1 MKMPLSSK
9 LLAFPAQLA
18 GLSAFC
24 IISGYIYPSSAI
36 GQETSQR
43 EAVVNLDAAASE
55 AHSVS
60 DLMASDP
67 IAFELSEEAPPQS
80 FQDVRYQELAEA
92 TESFLSSLDET
103 QRAAVVLPFDHP
115 FRTRAFCYV
124 LARCNTEY
132 VGLRMVDLNPTQKV
146 ALNNL
151 LMKSFSGA
159 GYSRA
164 IQTMNREWL
173 VEEMENAHRSDPEE
187 YPVIGS
193 PLAPDWAPPAQRAA
207 PNYYIAFFGEPAS
220 MSPWGIRFEGHH
232 LSLNLTFSGDGQAPE
247 ASVAPMFFGSSPMI
261 VPASPAVAEGEANP
275 YPRWRQEEG
284 QQLLHREAWLARSFL
299 ASLEAQTIEP
309 GTWSALPD
317 VVLAGGVDV
326 PLDANSYLDGERPG
340 IAVAELDP
348 LRQSL
353 LFDYALEFLQTQA
366 NYNIDVDEFTAN
378 LANARVWWYG
388 DIENE
393 QGDLYFRVQSDRYL
407 IELLQSNT
415 FGVLSDINSNHV
427 HSSFRDL
434 TNDWDHDALGAH
446 LQQFHGEET
455 VANPQLPLH
464 SRSDSSV
471 AQ

>member
-9 LLAFPAQLA
+9 LLSSKTSIFSSVL
-18 GLSAFC
+18 GLSAAFILSDYAC
-24 IISGYIYPSSAI
+24 PSSAASKEI
-36 GQETSQR
+36 RAAKQTAKQT
-43 EAVVNLDAAASE
+43 VVTDVRPAARY
-55 AHSVS
+55 
-60 DLMASDP
+60 
-67 IAFELSEEAPPQS
+67 AFDLSETAPTQS
-80 FQDVRYQELAEA
+80 FQDVRYRELSEA
-92 TESFLSSLDET
+92 TESFLSSLDED
-103 QRAAVVLPFDHP
+103 QREAVVLPFDHP

-124 LARCNTEY
+124 LARCNDEY
-132 VGLRMVDLNPTQKV
+132 VGLRMSDLTPTQKV

-173 VEEMENAHRSDPEE
+173 VEEMENAHRADPEQ

-207 PNYYIAFFGEPAS
+207 PNYYIAFFGEPGS
-220 MSPWGIRFEGHH
+220 MSPWGMRFEGHH
-232 LSLNLTFSGDGQAPE
+232 LSMNLTFAGDAASQADGE
-247 ASVAPMFFGSSPMI
+247 ADSQAGAASVAPMFFGSSPMI
-261 VPASPAVAEGEANP
+261 VPASPAVEEGEAIP
-275 YPRWRQEEG
+275 FFRWRQEEG

-299 ASLEAQTIEP
+299 TSLDEPTIQP

-326 PLDANSYLDGERPG
+326 PLDATAYLDGERPG
-340 IAVAELDP
+340 IAVADLSP
-348 LRQSL
+348 LQQTL

-366 NYNIDVDEFTAN
+366 NYNIDPAAFTAD

-388 DIENE
+388 DRENE

-415 FGVLSDINSNHV
+415 FGVVSDINSNHV

-434 TNDWDHDALGAH
+434 TSDWDRDSLGAH
-446 LQQFHGEET
+446 LRQFHSEVG
-455 VANPQLPLH
+455 A
-464 SRSDSSV
+464 R
-471 AQ
+471 